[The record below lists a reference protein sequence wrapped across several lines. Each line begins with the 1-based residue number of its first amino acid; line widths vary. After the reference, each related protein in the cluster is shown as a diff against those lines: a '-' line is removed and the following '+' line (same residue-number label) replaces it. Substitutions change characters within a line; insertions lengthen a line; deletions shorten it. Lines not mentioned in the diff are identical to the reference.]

1 MQEIEQLAQFQGN
14 MDYLQHSSLGFKK
27 PDECCVGKWVE
38 GEVSHLE
45 EDGVFWL
52 QTEPS
57 KAKELGEQLDEE
69 VEVLTTTQIKEGAA
83 VVATWGISPGEV
95 ALYRG
100 EVTRL
105 CDNEELEVHFVDY
118 GNSDVLQKSKVR
130 PAAKGELALPP
141 LAQR

>member
-1 MQEIEQLAQFQGN
+1 
-14 MDYLQHSSLGFKK
+14 MDYLQQSVLGFKK

-45 EDGVFWL
+45 EGGAFWL
-52 QTEPS
+52 QAEPI

>member
-1 MQEIEQLAQFQGN
+1 MQEIDQLAQFQGN
-14 MDYLQHSSLGFKK
+14 MEYLQHSVLGFKK
-27 PDECCVGKWVE
+27 PDEYCVGKWVE

-45 EDGVFWL
+45 EDGIFWL
-52 QTEPS
+52 QMEPS

>member
-1 MQEIEQLAQFQGN
+1 MREIDHLAQFQGN
-14 MDYLQHSSLGFKK
+14 MDYLQQSVLGFKES
-27 PDECCVGKWVE
+27 DECCVGKWVE

-45 EDGVFWL
+45 EGGVFWL
-52 QTEPS
+52 QREPS
-57 KAKELGEQLDEE
+57 KAKELEEQLDEE
-69 VEVLTTTQIKEGAA
+69 VEVLTSTQIKEGAA

>member
-1 MQEIEQLAQFQGN
+1 
-14 MDYLQHSSLGFKK
+14 MDYLQQSVLGFKK
-27 PDECCVGKWVE
+27 PDECCVRKWVE

-45 EDGVFWL
+45 EGGVFWL
-52 QTEPS
+52 QREPS
-57 KAKELGEQLDEE
+57 KAKELEEQLDEE
-69 VEVLTTTQIKEGAA
+69 VEVLTSTQIKEGAA

>member
-1 MQEIEQLAQFQGN
+1 
-14 MDYLQHSSLGFKK
+14 MDYLQQSVQGLKK

-45 EDGVFWL
+45 EGGVFWL
-52 QTEPS
+52 QREPS

-83 VVATWGISPGEV
+83 VVATWGVSPGEV

-105 CDNEELEVHFVDY
+105 CGNEELEVHFVDY

>member
-1 MQEIEQLAQFQGN
+1 MREIDQLAQFQGN
-14 MDYLQHSSLGFKK
+14 MDYLQHSVLGFKK
-27 PDECCVGKWVE
+27 PDEYCVGKWVE

-52 QTEPS
+52 QMEPS

-118 GNSDVLQKSKVR
+118 GNSDVLQKNKVR